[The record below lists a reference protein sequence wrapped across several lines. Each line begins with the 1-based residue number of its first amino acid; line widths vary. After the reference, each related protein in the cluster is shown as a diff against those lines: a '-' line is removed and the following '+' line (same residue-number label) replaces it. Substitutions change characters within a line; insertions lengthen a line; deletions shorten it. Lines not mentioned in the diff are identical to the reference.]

1 MFNVLVC
8 DISITVPIFTA
19 FVWTFFSKN
28 EAEILQANRE
38 LVSHTAYSVQYK

>member
-19 FVWTFFSKN
+19 FVWTFFFKKWGWNSSG
-28 EAEILQANRE
+28 QQRTGFP
-38 LVSHTAYSVQYK
+38 HSVFSTI